1 MLWNDVVCSCVGV
14 VFGMC
19 GLMRLCII
27 ISSVL
32 AIGERSAIGLYEVLL
47 FLSLLG
53 LSIGIILAVFQEFG
67 IVFVFI
73 ALLYNSVSA
82 FIAVG
87 PMCFICVLEMLSGP
101 VDILGFV

>member
-1 MLWNDVVCSCVGV
+1 MLFVAVLMLGV
-14 VFGMC
+14 WDMRCNEFMNYYFQGFGYW
-19 GLMRLCII
+19 G
-27 ISSVL
+27 
-32 AIGERSAIGLYEVLL
+32 RSAIGLYEVLL

-53 LSIGIILAVFQEFG
+53 LRIGIILAVFQEFG